1 MTKIK
6 GFFLLSLLSLF
17 VDSFSI
23 VFSQENGLYEI
34 NTELDGEGENINYID
49 PYVEGKNIVLT
60 GENHRFYGSN
70 QLIKIKFI
78 LHLYKQGYRNF
89 VLEFGS
95 GIGFLFDQYVVYN
108 NDEAYAILKQTFGN
122 GNMPYKY
129 FLDIIKDFNQD
140 KSLEDKIRIHGVD
153 YTRYPFYSLKA
164 LALIIQ
170 NQGCE
175 YELKDYYEDLNV
187 VSSGTTNI
195 DDVGF
200 FARRTPEN
208 FNLKGGFKTYN
219 NRIFELSIRNLIQ
232 DYDRDTTRFLL
243 ALGPKFEQFNQLISD
258 VRETL
263 EWYKGEGVRI
273 QSHIQRERYMAR
285 NIARIIQADSTQKVY
300 GQFGRCH
307 VRGEEFSQNC
317 YGFDLTSIAERL
329 EEMDTVLFKVES
341 IPVFYVEEGFLKSNK
356 SQSGLR
362 TSKMLPLAKVY
373 FYDYAANT
381 LIFEKENFKL
391 YDLAIINT
399 FSSDASLE
407 DILEDKKVKYP
418 SRLAYYNGADS
429 EDVFSFNAS
438 YANFTNG
445 INSNFALDFYNPIH
459 LSYGFGFR
467 NITND
472 GGQSLFRFNMIQP
485 INASNDSI
493 DLRYTNYRFQLGGG
507 YNFIH
512 NRVFSLYSDLGLVLG
527 FAKIRER
534 RIPPEQ
540 IYTFNVKTE
549 EVSYRNPYL
558 GASLSLGSRIKIGSF
573 SLFLESAYQRDFSDT
588 GWRVK
593 GSEVNGINPISFS
606 NFIFFGGVA
615 FAY

>member
-1 MTKIK
+1 MRNSTNVI
-6 GFFLLSLLSLF
+6 FFVLLAFFIGGSSWTY
-17 VDSFSI
+17 
-23 VFSQENGLYEI
+23 SQENGLHEI
-34 NTELDGEGENINYID
+34 SVELEEEGETLNYLD
-49 PYVEGKNIVLT
+49 PYVDGKNIILT

-70 QLIKIKFI
+70 QLIKVKFI

-89 VLEFGS
+89 LIEFGS
-95 GIGFLFDQYVVYN
+95 GIGFLFDEYVVHN
-108 NDEAYAILKQTFGN
+108 NEQAYEILKKTFGD
-122 GNMPYKY
+122 GSMPYKY
-129 FLDIIKDFNQD
+129 FLDVIKDFNKD
-140 KSLEDKIRIHGVD
+140 KALEDKIRIHGVD

-164 LALIIQ
+164 MALIIQ

-175 YELKDYYEDLNV
+175 YELKDYFEDLNV

-195 DDVGF
+195 DDIGF
-200 FARRTPEN
+200 FTRRTPEN

-232 DYDRDTTRFLL
+232 DYDQDTTRFQL
-243 ALGPKFEQFNQLISD
+243 ALGPKFAQFNQLISD

-263 EWYKGEGVRI
+263 DWYKGEGVRI

-285 NIARIIQADSTQKVY
+285 NIARIIQADTTQKVY

-307 VRGEEFSQNC
+307 VRGEEFSQDC

-329 EEMDTVLFKVES
+329 EKMDTVLFKVQS
-341 IPVFYVEEGFLKSNK
+341 IPIFYAEEGFLKSNK
-356 SQSGLR
+356 PISGMR
-362 TSKMLPLAKVY
+362 TAKILPLAKVY
-373 FYDYAANT
+373 FYDCNANT
-381 LIFEKENFKL
+381 LIFEKDNFTL
-391 YDLAIINT
+391 YDIAIINT

-407 DILEDKKVKYP
+407 DILSDKKVKYP

-429 EDVFSFNAS
+429 EDVFSLTAS
-438 YANFTNG
+438 YGNFNSDL
-445 INSNFALDFYNPIH
+445 NSNFGIDIYNPIH
-459 LSYGFGFR
+459 LSYGLGFR
-467 NITND
+467 NISND
-472 GGQSLFRFNMIQP
+472 GGQSLFRFNMVHP
-485 INASNDSI
+485 FNYSSDSL
-493 DLRYTNYRFQLGGG
+493 DLRYTNYRFQFGGG

-512 NRVFSLYSDLGLVLG
+512 NRVLSVYSDLGLILG

-549 EVSYRNPYL
+549 EVNYRNPYL
-558 GASLSLGSRIKIGSF
+558 GASLSLGTRIKIGSF
-573 SLFLESAYQRDFSDT
+573 SFFVESAYQRDFSDD

-593 GSEVNGINPISFS
+593 GSTVDGVAPISFS
-606 NFIFFGGVA
+606 NFIFFGGIS